1 MNQPSDLNV
10 AINAIRKAF
19 QPLVC
24 VVEVYGNESRLRFRV
39 LGPNNKPVVEIV
51 GISMRTAIHPSRL
64 RDELQNARTRVAAKG
79 FELADWT
86 PPS

>member
-1 MNQPSDLNV
+1 
-10 AINAIRKAF
+10 
-19 QPLVC
+19 
-24 VVEVYGNESRLRFRV
+24 V

-51 GISMRTAIHPSRL
+51 GISMRTAVHPSRL

-79 FELADWT
+79 FELADWM